1 MEVPLYNKGKLNPG
15 MLKLDLFCKGITI
28 DESCNLAEDGRH
40 IMRLRAGLGS
50 GLEVELPE
58 GLWVN
63 IPVLEYFASASP
75 YSFRLDN
82 GEYSIWREEEK
93 VVDVKMPKRPEF
105 YDRKTSSGKLMKRI
119 GQLQGTY
126 LGIYASKSCS
136 FWTKYEGHNCRFCST
151 GLNIGP
157 QEEEDKAIQDVL
169 DIVKAAREEEG
180 ITFVHFNTGFFDG
193 TGAESMI
200 PYVEAV
206 VEEVGLLVG
215 VQCPPAKDFSVYD
228 KLKEAGCDHMSFCYE
243 IHDPKIFA
251 DCCPGK
257 AKYLSQQLYFD
268 AIEYC
273 CKLYEKDRF
282 GRGHIS
288 GEIIAG
294 IEPYEKTHEAIDWI
308 TSVGAFPTVC
318 VFRPIPGT
326 NYGDWP
332 SPNTEDMI
340 PVFAHMYEACM
351 ENNIPLGLAPNLE
364 ISIVIQ
370 PKEGRYFLDN
380 RNKYRAQEMK
390 LSLARQAVKLV
401 FNNRVKAAQKR
412 AAKKTAQAES

>member
-1 MEVPLYNKGKLNPG
+1 MEFRLFEKNKLNPG
-15 MLKLDLFCKGITI
+15 MLKLDLLCTGIRI
-28 DESCNLAEDGRH
+28 HESCDLEVDGRH

-63 IPVLEYFASASP
+63 IPVLEHFADSSP
-75 YSFRLDN
+75 YSFRREN
-82 GEYSIWREEEK
+82 GTYSIWREEEK
-93 VVDVKMPKRPEF
+93 TTDVKMPQRPAF

-157 QEEEDKAIQDVL
+157 QEEEEKAVRDVL
-169 DIVKAAREEEG
+169 DTVKAAREEEG

-193 TGAESMI
+193 IGAESI
-200 PYVEAV
+200 LPYVEAV

-215 VQCPPAKDFSVYD
+215 VQCPPAKDFKMYD
-228 KLKEAGCDHMSFCYE
+228 RLKDAGCDHLSFCYE
-243 IHDPKIFA
+243 IHDPKVFET
-251 DCCPGK
+251 CCPGK
-257 AKYLSQQLYFD
+257 AKYISQQAYFD

-273 CKLYEKDRF
+273 CRLYEKDKF

-332 SPNTEDMI
+332 SPQTEDMI
-340 PVFAHMYEACM
+340 PVFGHMYDACM
-351 ENNIPLGLAPNLE
+351 ENGIPVGLAPNLH

-370 PKEGRYFLDN
+370 PQEGRYFSEN
-380 RNKYRAQEMK
+380 RAKYRGKEMK
-390 LSLARQAVKLV
+390 LRLARQAVKLV
-401 FNNRVKAAQKR
+401 FNQRIKAAKKR
-412 AAKKTAQAES
+412 AAKKAAKAES